1 MRAYEQNPRALIA
14 WEVRCPKCDAPLLT
28 PCRAPSGSRVREHT
42 ARAEAARCGAIEQ
55 LSLRAYEQNPRALTE
70 ASEPV
75 EEEEV
80 EYFCGSGYCDDPA
93 CTGEHWMEPAS

>member
-1 MRAYEQNPRALIA
+1 MGRRWRPELERD
-14 WEVRCPKCDAPLLT
+14 R
-28 PCRAPSGSRVREHT
+28 SM
-42 ARAEAARCGAIEQ
+42 
-55 LSLRAYEQNPRALTE
+55 RAYEQNPRALTE